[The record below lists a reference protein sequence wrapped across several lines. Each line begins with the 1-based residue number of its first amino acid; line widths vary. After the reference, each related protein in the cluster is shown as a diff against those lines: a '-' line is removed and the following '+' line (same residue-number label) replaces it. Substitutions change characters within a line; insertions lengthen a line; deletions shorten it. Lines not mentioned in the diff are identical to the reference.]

1 MTDKEI
7 IIDGVDVS
15 KCIHIDNWK
24 HCNCCNDLIKT
35 IYPKASQCLIEEDLR
50 CEIYSN
56 CYYKQLKRKEQ
67 ECEEL
72 KQELQELEKDCP
84 KRCKSDK
91 YKEALDEIEQ
101 SASKHCISADDYN
114 KMRNNKWVYAF
125 SKGYATARWELINP
139 ILDIIKKVKE

>member
-7 IIDGVDVS
+7 TIDGVDVS

-72 KQELQELEKDCP
+72 KEKQKELLHDCNSCKFHQYKQALNKIEARIQLEN
-84 KRCKSDK
+84 
-91 YKEALDEIEQ
+91 
-101 SASKHCISADDYN
+101 ADDC
-114 KMRNNKWVYAF
+114 
-125 SKGYATARWELINP
+125 L
-139 ILDIIKKVKE
+139 LDIMEIIKNIEEI